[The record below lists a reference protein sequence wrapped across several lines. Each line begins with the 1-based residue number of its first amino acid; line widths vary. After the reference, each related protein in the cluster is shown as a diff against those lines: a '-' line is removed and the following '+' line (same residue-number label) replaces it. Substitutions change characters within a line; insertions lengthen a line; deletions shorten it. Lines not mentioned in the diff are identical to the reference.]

1 MGERVIAGN
10 SQIAKNTILLYLRQI
25 FLIVISLYSSRVILA
40 TLGIEDYGIYNVVG
54 GIALMFSFITT
65 TMASASQRFLS
76 YDIAQG
82 DEERLS
88 QTFSLTMLSY
98 IFISVVSI
106 VLCELVAVW
115 FLNTYMNIPE
125 KSLYEAN
132 WVLQF
137 SIFSFIVNLVST
149 PYLSVIIAREKMGV
163 YAYVS
168 ICDGLLKLGI
178 LFILRL
184 WHSDRLI
191 LYALFMFIETVL
203 VSIFYAIYTTRKF
216 HESKYRYFYE
226 KARLKEMF
234 SFAWWNVLGS
244 LSNVLRSQGINIL
257 LNIFFTPVVNAAR
270 GIAYNVNSAISNF
283 SNNFYTAVRPQ
294 IIKRYAAGAI
304 EEMLGLVYVSSKFAF
319 FLLLILSLPIL
330 FETDYLLKIW
340 LSTPPEYTSIFVK
353 LIVVNSLMEVLNYPL
368 VNAIQAT
375 GHIKTY
381 QLIISGFY
389 LLNLPISYILLKQ
402 GLPPQSTMYVNI
414 ALLFV
419 CFWPRLIICRKTI
432 GLSITNYFKVV
443 INKICLVTSVSLIL
457 AYLSGYIINDYYTI
471 IGFLLKSGLII
482 SFTITSILIMGFNN
496 LERKKLY
503 SLIML
508 KVKK

>member
-1 MGERVIAGN
+1 MSEKVITGN
-10 SQIAKNTILLYLRQI
+10 SQIARNTVLLYLRQI

-98 IFISVVSI
+98 IFISIVSI
-106 VLCELVAVW
+106 ILCELVAVW

-125 KSLYEAN
+125 NSLYAAN

-137 SIFSFIVNLVST
+137 SIFSFIANLMAT

-168 ICDGLLKLGI
+168 ICDGILKLAI

-184 WHSDRLI
+184 WASDRLI
-191 LYALFMFIETVL
+191 LYALFMFTETVM
-203 VSIFYAIYTTRKF
+203 VSIFYAIYTTKKF
-216 HESKYRYFYE
+216 NESRYKYFYE
-226 KARLKEMF
+226 KVRLKEMF

-244 LSNVLRSQGINIL
+244 LANVLRSQGINIL
-257 LNIFFTPVVNAAR
+257 LNVFFNPVVNAAR

-294 IIKRYAAGAI
+294 IIKRYAAGAV
-304 EEMLGLVYVSSKFAF
+304 EEMLGLVYVSSKFAY

-330 FETDYLLKIW
+330 FETDYILKIW
-340 LSTPPEYTSIFVK
+340 LRTPPEYTSIFVK
-353 LIVVNSLMEVLNYPL
+353 LIVINSLMEVLNYPL

-375 GHIKTY
+375 GNIKTY
-381 QLIISGFY
+381 QLIVSGFY
-389 LLNLPISYILLKQ
+389 LLNLPISYILLKY
-402 GLPPQSTMYVNI
+402 GWPPQSTMYVNI
-414 ALLFV
+414 ALLLV
-419 CFWPRLIICRKTI
+419 CFWPRLIICKKII
-432 GLSITNYFKVV
+432 GLSIKGYFKVV
-443 INKICLVTSVSLIL
+443 INKICTVTMVSILL
-457 AYLSGYIINDYYTI
+457 AYLSGYIISDYHSV
-471 IGFLLKSGLII
+471 IGFLLKSGLIV
-482 SFTITSILIMGFNN
+482 SFTIMSILVMGFNN
-496 LERKKLY
+496 SEREKIY
-503 SLIML
+503 SLIM
-508 KVKK
+508 KKFKK